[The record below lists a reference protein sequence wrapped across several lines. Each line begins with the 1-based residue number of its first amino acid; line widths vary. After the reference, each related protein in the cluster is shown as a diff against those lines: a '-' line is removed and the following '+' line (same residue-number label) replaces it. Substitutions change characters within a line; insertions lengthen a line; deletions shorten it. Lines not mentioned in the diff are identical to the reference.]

1 VGLVALGCW
10 FASGGGVPGLQKT
23 LLGTLSG
30 VVWFG
35 VALMVRDAAGGTT
48 LVRALIFGAMGAGIM
63 FLSRVPLLGF
73 TAGAFAGAGVA
84 WAKGVNTVNEGI
96 NVGLA
101 LAVGALIGF
110 VAERV
115 SGMIA
120 ARRA

>member
-1 VGLVALGCW
+1 
-10 FASGGGVPGLQKT
+10 
-23 LLGTLSG
+23 
-30 VVWFG
+30 
-35 VALMVRDAAGGTT
+35 MVRDAAGGTT

-63 FLSRVPLLGF
+63 FLARVPLLGF